1 MNNKSNENLKKLK
14 NWNNSNES
22 SDSSTTSIN
31 SPNDNNNNNNNN
43 NNGKLVFNSNCR
55 RFRTSFE
62 HTQLDT
68 LEKVF
73 EKTHYPD
80 AYVREEIAQQTGLSE
95 AKVQVK
101 EKNKF

>member
-1 MNNKSNENLKKLK
+1 MNNKSNENLKKLN

-31 SPNDNNNNNNNN
+31 SPENL
-43 NNGKLVFNSNCR
+43 KLVFNSNCR

-101 EKNKF
+101 K